1 MPQHALTDKD
11 LFDGHSALF
20 ASLLAGVD
28 RYGEYGMGQ
37 STLAVARAS
46 SVRIQA
52 VDTALAW
59 RDRVWADLDESQRER
74 TQLFHIDL
82 GEVGNWGFPKSYEH
96 RDRFPMYF
104 DGPWAD
110 GFDPQLVLIDGR
122 FRVACFLTS
131 LLRAK
136 PGTLLLFDDYTDRAY
151 YHIVEEVLRPLQQ
164 TERQAVFEVPA
175 LVDTQAIST
184 MLAQFCFVMD

>member
-11 LFDGHSALF
+11 LFDGHGVLF
-20 ASLLAGVD
+20 ARLLAGVD

-37 STLAVARAS
+37 STLAVARTAS
-46 SVRIQA
+46 ARIRA
-52 VDTALAW
+52 VDTALSW
-59 RDRVWADLDESQRER
+59 RDHVWAELDEGQRDR
-74 TQLFHIDL
+74 TRLVHVDL
-82 GEVGNWGFPKSYEH
+82 GEVGNWGFPKSYAH
-96 RDRFPMYF
+96 KDRFPMYF

-136 PGTLLLFDDYTDRAY
+136 PGTLLLFDDYTERAY
-151 YHIVEEVLRPLQQ
+151 YHVIEEFLRPQQQ

-175 LVDTQAIST
+175 VVDTQAIST